1 MIKLTQTD
9 LLRGGYQILNGKITE
24 ADLSMA
30 EQGVCIMLLSLAGDG
45 WAVEYGGHVLGKGFV
60 GATEFSSE
68 PNGIEQIM
76 RVMDTVGVAHFKDLK
91 GSYVRIAVHP
101 KDQGR
106 VNVIGNII
114 TDQWFD
120 IADFF
125 AEPES
130 KADPG
135 TEKVVA
141 ESTEPVTPTTP
152 ATEAE

>member
-1 MIKLTQTD
+1 MIKLTQMD

-45 WAVEYGGHVLGKGFV
+45 WAVEYGGHILGKGFV

-68 PNGIEQIM
+68 PKGIEQIM

-101 KDQGR
+101 KDNGR
-106 VNVIGNII
+106 LNVIGNII
-114 TDQWFD
+114 TDKWFD

-125 AEPES
+125 AEPEV
-130 KADPG
+130 KA
-135 TEKVVA
+135 
-141 ESTEPVTPTTP
+141 EPVVEEVEQTVDATAPE
-152 ATEAE
+152 ADTEAK

>member
-1 MIKLTQTD
+1 MIKLTQMD

-60 GATEFSSE
+60 GATEFSSD
-68 PNGIEQIM
+68 PKGIEQIM

-91 GSYVRIAVHP
+91 ESYVRIAVHP
-101 KDQGR
+101 KDKGR

-130 KADPG
+130 KADPD
-135 TEKVVA
+135 TEKIAA
-141 ESTEPVTPTTP
+141 ESTEPVTTTT
-152 ATEAE
+152 TEAE

>member
-1 MIKLTQTD
+1 MIKLTQMD

-30 EQGVCIMLLSLAGDG
+30 EHGVLIMLLTLSGDG
-45 WAVEYGGHVLGKGFV
+45 WGVEYGGHILGKGFV
-60 GATEFSSE
+60 GATEFDSD
-68 PNGIEQIM
+68 PKGIEQIM
-76 RVMDTVGVAHFKDLK
+76 RVMDTVGVARFKDLK
-91 GSYVRIAVHP
+91 ESYVRIAVHP
-101 KDQGR
+101 KDKGR

-130 KADPG
+130 KADPE
-135 TEKVVA
+135 TE
-141 ESTEPVTPTTP
+141 EVTPEPTAST
-152 ATEAE
+152 AETE

>member
-1 MIKLTQTD
+1 MIKLTQMD

-30 EQGVCIMLLSLAGDG
+30 EQGVCIMLLSLAGEG
-45 WAVEYGGHVLGKGFV
+45 WEVDYGGHVLGKGFV

-68 PNGIEQIM
+68 PKGIEQIM

-101 KDQGR
+101 KDKGR
-106 VNVIGNII
+106 LNVIGNII
-114 TDQWFD
+114 TDKWFD
-120 IADFF
+120 IEDFF

-130 KADPG
+130 KADP
-135 TEKVVA
+135 
-141 ESTEPVTPTTP
+141 EPEEVTPEPTASTTE
-152 ATEAE
+152 TE

>member
-1 MIKLTQTD
+1 MIKLTQMD

-30 EQGVCIMLLSLAGDG
+30 EHGVLIMLLTLSGDG
-45 WAVEYGGHVLGKGFV
+45 WGVEYGGHILGKGFV
-60 GATEFSSE
+60 GATEFDSD
-68 PNGIEQIM
+68 PKGIEQIM

-91 GSYVRIAVHP
+91 GSYVRIAVHQ

-106 VNVIGNII
+106 VNVIGNIL
-114 TDQWFD
+114 TDKWFD

-130 KADPG
+130 KADP
-135 TEKVVA
+135 
-141 ESTEPVTPTTP
+141 EPEEVTPEPTAST
-152 ATEAE
+152 AETE

>member
-1 MIKLTQTD
+1 MIKLTQMD

-30 EQGVCIMLLSLAGDG
+30 EHGVLIMLLTLSGDG
-45 WAVEYGGHVLGKGFV
+45 WGVEYGGHILGKGFV
-60 GATEFSSE
+60 GATGFDSD
-68 PNGIEQIM
+68 PKGIEQIM

-91 GSYVRIAVHP
+91 GSYVRIAVHQ

-106 VNVIGNII
+106 VNVIGNIL
-114 TDQWFD
+114 TDKWFD

-130 KADPG
+130 KADP
-135 TEKVVA
+135 
-141 ESTEPVTPTTP
+141 EPEEVTPEPTAST
-152 ATEAE
+152 AETE

>member
-1 MIKLTQTD
+1 MIKLTQMD

-30 EQGVCIMLLSLAGDG
+30 EHGVLIMLLSLAGDG
-45 WAVEYGGHVLGKGFV
+45 WGVDYGGHILGKGSV
-60 GATEFSSE
+60 GAAEFSGE
-68 PNGIEQIM
+68 AKGIEQIM

-91 GSYVRIAVHP
+91 GSYVRIAVHQ
-101 KDQGR
+101 KDKGR

-114 TDQWFD
+114 ADKWFD

-130 KADPG
+130 KADPVL
-135 TEKVVA
+135 E
-141 ESTEPVTPTTP
+141 EVTPEPTASTTD
-152 ATEAE
+152 TE

>member
-1 MIKLTQTD
+1 MIKLTQMD

-30 EQGVCIMLLSLAGDG
+30 EQGVCIMLLSLSGDG
-45 WAVEYGGHVLGKGFV
+45 WAVEYGGHILGKGFV
-60 GATEFSSE
+60 GATEFSSD
-68 PNGIEQIM
+68 PKGIEQIM

-91 GSYVRIAVHP
+91 GSYVRIAVHQ

-106 VNVIGNII
+106 VNVIGNIL
-114 TDQWFD
+114 TDKWFD

-130 KADPG
+130 KADPVP
-135 TEKVVA
+135 ED
-141 ESTEPVTPTTP
+141 VTPEPTASTTD
-152 ATEAE
+152 TE